1 MGLNSLITY
10 KGDLFD
16 QKVKESLKT
25 FYDRDRAISI
35 EQQNYL
41 TDLVES
47 AVIDIQNFFE
57 TQAVSIRDRAIS
69 EELTETI
76 SSMYLYAYLISKL
89 LDDMYNEHQKIAG
102 FENSKLNDL
111 TKITS
116 SIKQK
121 LSSLGL
127 ISGDTKYVYVESFNT
142 QESISVKS
150 NTLRAVA
157 GTLTLPVENTND
169 IAIRSYSIGSGS
181 VGSLGSSDPS
191 NEANPD
197 LTSFL
202 SGDILQWEELEGS
215 SAKLVLEI
223 DLSKEEIVNQLLIR
237 FAPIEQV
244 SAAMIESIRCF
255 SKGKKIELLNEPV
268 EINPADVAI
277 PFYPIKT
284 SKIFVTITQTN
295 GYEFI
300 VSNNETIYRK
310 VIAIDEL
317 KLQLTKYSQEAAIE
331 SKKIPIPVNPNSCE
345 ASIDIA
351 TTNDNLFS
359 IDLLYSLDE
368 GLSWLSSATIGAALS
383 VDSLY
388 WKVLVSRNDGAFI
401 QNSSA
406 HEAEIEYEY
415 AYQLEFTSGLKSPS
429 SFALKKKAINE
440 NVTVIQPRVLRKG
453 GRYREL
459 KIGEGSGVSTRIK
472 LPVEVRSRL
481 AKDAYLR
488 VNGKRWSY
496 VNTLTGQAATA
507 EVWTLD
513 KDNYRYV
520 VFGDDVTGASPPD
533 KSIITFS
540 LDLEETQFEQVNDG
554 YLGKFDYLFDPDKDN
569 IHIIY
574 VSESEASSK
583 VILERGEDT
592 HYLPYGNIVADSIVI
607 TEKTSS
613 GSAYGSPIAS
623 TEVSFNSGDFTL
635 ASGQYTVDYQNGII
649 YLFEEIP
656 NDDVMSVAFR
666 YYPTKTIDNSKFKV
680 VIEDSVPTGILVD
693 RDSFP
698 AKTITDNIGSNLQRL
713 TPSGLVS
720 YAPFNVGNIGDN
732 HFVMSR
738 RHPIRNTVNAS
749 ELFSNTETTPPEE
762 VEYIDGH
769 TEFLGLIKVQ
779 SEKTSTIAG
788 PNVVSFVVRG
798 GANYYGALGIY
809 FDDDTVFATEVS
821 GVPAS
826 QGQWSVNTTTGTVSV
841 HVGSGSLVAGINY
854 TYYYRDNSFE
864 TTNKFSV
871 NYKRGVLHSISTFKS
886 GGSLTYKTGN
896 FFVGYDIATLV
907 EDFSFDKNSSILE
920 IKTENNFDHSNLI
933 KIIYPIKVVDTNIE
947 DLKDY
952 YSPIIKAFTFRFN

>member
-197 LTSFL
+197 FTSFL

-300 VSNNETIYRK
+300 V
-310 VIAIDEL
+310 
-317 KLQLTKYSQEAAIE
+317 
-331 SKKIPIPVNPNSCE
+331 
-345 ASIDIA
+345 
-351 TTNDNLFS
+351 TNDNLFS

-488 VNGKRWSY
+488 VNGKKWSY

-798 GANYYGALGIY
+798 GANYYGALGIS

-933 KIIYPIKVVDTNIE
+933 N
-947 DLKDY
+947 
-952 YSPIIKAFTFRFN
+952 